1 MPKTLSPTDPHLL
14 EAVQR
19 LSRAQ
24 KTTGLILIGYGL
36 FVQVVG
42 LLSDPPRTVGGLPF
56 IAIGFF
62 GLIWGDPALLAA
74 AAVLLAFS
82 LIPGVN
88 PAVGVLGPDPV
99 VQLTGVTGLEL
110 LIALGVK
117 AVLAFTALQ
126 QFLVFRF
133 LYGTER
139 ASGFGADL
147 AIIPPMVPNRTDRLA
162 RWSRST
168 GLAAA
173 AGAALA
179 IAFLLTD
186 PAAIGTRVVPELAGA
201 LAVTALGLGLGAAFS
216 PTDERPAALLG
227 LGLGLLSYLAAA
239 FVLLRLAP

>member
-1 MPKTLSPTDPHLL
+1 MPNTLSPTNPHLL

-19 LSRAQ
+19 LNRTQ
-24 KTTGLILIGYGL
+24 KTTVLILIGYGL

-42 LLSDPPRTVGGLPF
+42 FTSDPQHFVGGLPF
-56 IAIGFF
+56 IAVGFF
-62 GLIWGDPALLAA
+62 CFVWGDPALLAA

-88 PAVGVLGPDPV
+88 PALSVLGPDPV

-110 LIALGVK
+110 VIALGVK

-126 QFLVFRF
+126 QFLIFRF

-147 AIIPPMVPNRTDRLA
+147 AVIPPMVPNRTDRLA
-162 RWSRST
+162 RWARST

-173 AGAALA
+173 VGAALA
-179 IAFLLTD
+179 IASLLVD
-186 PAAIGTRVVPELAGA
+186 PAAVGTRVLPELAGA

-239 FVLLRLAP
+239 FVLLRLTP